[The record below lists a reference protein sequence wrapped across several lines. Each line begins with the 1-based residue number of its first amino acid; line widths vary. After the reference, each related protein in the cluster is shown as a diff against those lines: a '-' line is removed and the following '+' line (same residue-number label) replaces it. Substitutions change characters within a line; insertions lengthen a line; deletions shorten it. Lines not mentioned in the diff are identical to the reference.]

1 MAYNKFKEGDENM
14 PSVSTRKIEEEEI
27 RILDKIQKRVLW
39 LATYTIHYANSIRE
53 NPDGTKVGGHQAS
66 SASLVSIMTALYF
79 HALRY
84 GDRVSIK
91 PHASPVYHAIQA
103 LLGRLPMEKLKEF
116 RSFKGLQAYPSRTKD
131 PDGVDF
137 STGSVG
143 LGAVSPTFGAL
154 TQEYIHDH
162 FGDGTKGRYISI
174 VGDAELDEGNV
185 WEALGEEMLSQLG
198 DVLWIIDLNRQSLDR
213 VIPSGSAQKIER
225 MFQING
231 WHLIELKYGSKLESV
246 YAKPNGS
253 KLRER
258 IDLMTNDEYQSLLL
272 LDGETIRSKL
282 PSSAGLPMDKDIFD
296 LLRPYSGQEVKEL
309 LSDLGGHD
317 LRKLIEA
324 FEEADRITNKPVVIV
339 AYTIKG
345 WGLPFAGDPL
355 NHALLLT
362 EKQIKDLQEELGI
375 PEGQEFSGFPKDS
388 EEYRYIQNYLQ
399 RIELQKKSF
408 APIGSGLSQKPEIHI
423 PETLNETYKGRMSTQ
438 QALGTILTSLSRI
451 PEIAERIVTTS
462 PDVAIS
468 TNLGGWINKMGVYSH
483 EQTLNYFAKNQVRR
497 LLNWEQS
504 PKGHHIELGISENN
518 FFLLLNM
525 LGLSQE
531 FTGQVLLPIGTI
543 YDPFICRG
551 LDSFIYAAYSDSK
564 FIFAGTPSGIS
575 LSPEGGAHQ
584 SIITPSIGI
593 EMPNVAYYDP
603 AFAQELE
610 WILLAGMKNLLDRKK
625 GKILYLRLSTKPIP
639 QDLFPYEVLDNKEQV
654 AALREN
660 VIKGG
665 YRLIDYSKKPDYA
678 PGVNVVN
685 IFVTGVMVPECV
697 QASQELLEKGIYA
710 NVINIT
716 SPGLLYQGY
725 HQVNKLKMKNPQ
737 LRLTFHLEK
746 LIPPEERQVPIV
758 TVMDGHSHALSF
770 IGGVFGTRM
779 ITLGVDE
786 FGQSGTRKELYDHYD
801 IGVSAIK
808 QAVEYSLD

>member
-1 MAYNKFKEGDENM
+1 MESLSMHK
-14 PSVSTRKIEEEEI
+14 TEEDDI
-27 RILDKIQKRVLW
+27 RILNSIQKRVLW
-39 LATYTIHYANSIRE
+39 LATYLIHYANSIRE

-66 SASLVSIMTALYF
+66 SASMVSIMTALYF

-103 LLGRLPMEKLKEF
+103 LLGRLPLEKLKEF

-143 LGAVSPTFGAL
+143 LGAVSPNFGAL
-154 TQEYIHDH
+154 TQEFIYDH
-162 FGDGTKGRYISI
+162 FGVGTKGHYISI

-185 WEALGEEMLSQLG
+185 WEALGEEALAQLG
-198 DVLWIIDLNRQSLDR
+198 NVLWIIDLNRQSLDR
-213 VIPSGSAQKIER
+213 VIPSGSAQKLER

-231 WHLIELKYGSKLESV
+231 WHLIELKYGSKLDIV

-296 LLRPYSGQEVKEL
+296 LLRPYSAQEVKEL

-317 LRKLIEA
+317 LKKLIRA
-324 FEEADRITNKPVVIV
+324 FDEADRIKNKLVVIF

-355 NHALLLT
+355 NHSLHLT
-362 EKQIKDLQEELGI
+362 ESQIKTFQEEIGI
-375 PEGQEFSGFPKDS
+375 QEGHEFSGFSMES
-388 EEYRYIQNYLQ
+388 EEYQYIQKYLQ
-399 RIELQKKSF
+399 QLELQKKAFVHSV
-408 APIGSGLSQKPEIHI
+408 ATETVPSI
-423 PETLNETYKGRMSTQ
+423 PDTLNETYKGRLSTQ

-451 PEIAERIVTTS
+451 PEIASRIVTTS

-468 TNLGGWINKMGVYSH
+468 TNLGGWVNKMGVYSS
-483 EQTLNYFAKNQVRR
+483 EEMMNYFTKNEVRR

-525 LGLSQE
+525 LGLSKE
-531 FTGQVLLPIGTI
+531 FTGEVLFPIGTI
-543 YDPFICRG
+543 YDPFVCRG
-551 LDSFIYAAYSDSK
+551 LDSFIYAAYSESK
-564 FIFAGTPSGIS
+564 FIFAGTPSGVS
-575 LSPEGGAHQ
+575 LNPEGGAHQ
-584 SIITPSIGI
+584 STITPSIGI
-593 EMPNVAYYDP
+593 EMPNVVYYDP

-610 WILLAGMKNLLDRKK
+610 WILLHGMKSVSDRNK
-625 GKILYLRLSTKPIP
+625 GKILYLRLSTKPVQ
-639 QDLFPYEVLDNKEQV
+639 QDLFPYERLNDKEETRI
-654 AALREN
+654 LREN

-665 YRLIDYSKKPDYA
+665 YRLIDYSQEPDYE
-678 PGVNVVN
+678 PGFNVAN
-685 IFVTGVMVPECV
+685 IFTTGVMIPECV
-697 QASQELLEKGIYA
+697 QASQELRESDIYA

-725 HQVNKLKMKNPQ
+725 HQAHKMRMKNPQ
-737 LRLTFHLEK
+737 RRITFHLEK
-746 LIPPEERQVPIV
+746 LIPHEERQVPVV
-758 TVMDGHSHALSF
+758 TVIDGHSHALSF
-770 IGGVFGTRM
+770 IGGIFGARM

-786 FGQSGTRKELYDHYD
+786 FGQSGTRNELYDHYD
-801 IGVSAIK
+801 IGASAIR

>member
-1 MAYNKFKEGDENM
+1 MSTLATPKIDE
-14 PSVSTRKIEEEEI
+14 SDI
-27 RILDKIQKRVLW
+27 RILDRIQKRVLW
-39 LATYTIHYANSIRE
+39 LSTYLIHYANSIRE

-66 SASLVSIMTALYF
+66 SASLVGIMTALYF

-84 GDRVSIK
+84 GDRVSVK
-91 PHASPVYHAIQA
+91 PHASPVFHAIQA
-103 LLGRLPMEKLKEF
+103 LLGRLPMEKLKQF

-131 PDGVDF
+131 PDKVDF

-143 LGAVSPTFGAL
+143 LGAVSPNFGAL
-154 TQEYIHDH
+154 AQEFVHDH
-162 FGDGTKGRYISI
+162 FGNGTKSRYISI

-185 WEALGEEMLSQLG
+185 WEALGEEALSRLG
-198 DVLWIIDLNRQSLDR
+198 NVLWIIDLNRQSLDR
-213 VIPSGSAQKIER
+213 VIPSGTAQKIEK

-231 WHLIELKYGSKLESV
+231 WHVIELKYGSKLDAV

-258 IDLMTNDEYQSLLL
+258 IDLMTNEEYQSLLL

-282 PSSAGLPMDKDIFD
+282 PSSAGLPMDKDIYE
-296 LLRPYSGQEVKEL
+296 LLRPYSAQQVKEL

-317 LRKLIEA
+317 LKKIIQA
-324 FEEADRITNKPVVIV
+324 FEEADKITDKPVVLV

-355 NHALLLT
+355 NHALQLT
-362 EKQIKDLQEELGI
+362 DKQIKDLQEELGI
-375 PEGQEFSGFPKDS
+375 PEGQEFSGFPEGS
-388 EEYRYIQNYLQ
+388 EEARYIRNYL
-399 RIELQKKSF
+399 RRLELQ
-408 APIGSGLSQKPEIHI
+408 QKHFTVPTPPTSLQI
-423 PETLNETYKGRMSTQ
+423 PDTLNETYKGRISTQ

-451 PEIAERIVTTS
+451 PEIADRMVTTS

-468 TNLGGWINKMGVYSH
+468 TNLGGWVNKMGVYSH
-483 EQTLNYFAKNQVRR
+483 EEMMNYFTKNQVRR
-497 LLNWEQS
+497 LLNWEES

-531 FTGQVLLPIGTI
+531 FTGQVLLPLGTI

-603 AFAQELE
+603 AFALELE
-610 WILLAGMKNLLDRKK
+610 WILLAGMKKLLDRKK
-625 GKILYLRLSTKPIP
+625 GKILYLRLSTKPIS
-639 QDLFPYEVLDNKEQV
+639 QDLFPYEVLDDEV
-654 AALREN
+654 EAAALREN
-660 VIKGG
+660 IIRGG
-665 YRLIDYSKKPDYA
+665 YRLIDYSGESDYQ
-678 PGVNVVN
+678 PGSNVVN
-685 IFVTGVMVPECV
+685 LFVTGGMVPECL

-725 HQVNKLKMKNPQ
+725 HQVNKLKMKNPG

-746 LIPPEERQVPIV
+746 LIPVEERRVPIV

-770 IGGVFGTRM
+770 IGGVFGTKM

-801 IGVSAIK
+801 IGVSAIR
-808 QAVEYSLD
+808 QAAEYALEES